1 MGKVGGVNEVADMW
15 KRLVVAALVFSIVG
29 LLGLGGVA
37 ALAFDAPGGGGSEA
51 VVLAVDALDTD
62 GDGVDDALDLCPG
75 TITGD
80 PVDSDGCA
88 DAQVDADGDGVCN
101 SFAPSAGPSGCT
113 GQDLCPTG
121 TDPDD
126 PVDPNGCSDIQV
138 DIDGDGVCNSFAT
151 SAGPSGCTGRD
162 NCPVHVN
169 PDQVD
174 SDGDGQGDACDLDD
188 DNDGVL
194 DGLDSCPSQANP
206 GQEDT
211 DGDGLGDAC
220 DDDDDNDGVSDVD
233 DAFPLDPNE
242 DTDSDNDGVGDN
254 ADNCSFVSNADQADT
269 DGDGLGDACDA
280 SNDPGPGEDPVDDC
294 TNVDEC
300 TDGGEGGPGQG
311 YAICSSANQNAQARL
326 SQLRDAGKPVDRA
339 IEATGNCG
347 SGAGTGS
354 GSTASGGDV
363 H

>member
-1 MGKVGGVNEVADMW
+1 MW

-37 ALAFDAPGGGGSEA
+37 ALAFDAPGGGSEA
-51 VVLAVDALDTD
+51 NVLAVDALDTD

-80 PVDSDGCA
+80 PIDSDGCA

-126 PVDPNGCSDIQV
+126 PVDPNGCSDVQV
-138 DIDGDGVCNSFAT
+138 DIDGDGVCNLFAT

-194 DGLDSCPSQANP
+194 DGLDNCPSQANP
-206 GQEDT
+206 DQE
-211 DGDGLGDAC
+211 
-220 DDDDDNDGVSDVD
+220 
-233 DAFPLDPNE
+233 
-242 DTDSDNDGVGDN
+242 
-254 ADNCSFVSNADQADT
+254 DT

-280 SNDPGPGEDPVDDC
+280 SNDPGAGDDPVDDC

-300 TDGGEGGPGQG
+300 TDGDDPHRNAQVIADTFAVPVAEVTTLHDSGVGFG
-311 YAICSSANQNAQARL
+311 AIFKLYQLAAAGDGTLAALDSSAEGDGGFGFGKLFKEMEDEVSALSDGEDGLPKNLGQAKKAL
-326 SQLRDAGKPVDRA
+326 K
-339 IEATGNCG
+339 
-347 SGAGTGS
+347 
-354 GSTASGGDV
+354 
-363 H
+363 

>member
-1 MGKVGGVNEVADMW
+1 M
-15 KRLVVAALVFSIVG
+15 
-29 LLGLGGVA
+29 
-37 ALAFDAPGGGGSEA
+37 
-51 VVLAVDALDTD
+51 
-62 GDGVDDALDLCPG
+62 
-75 TITGD
+75 
-80 PVDSDGCA
+80 
-88 DAQVDADGDGVCN
+88 
-101 SFAPSAGPSGCT
+101 
-113 GQDLCPTG
+113 
-121 TDPDD
+121 
-126 PVDPNGCSDIQV
+126 
-138 DIDGDGVCNSFAT
+138 
-151 SAGPSGCTGRD
+151 
-162 NCPVHVN
+162 
-169 PDQVD
+169 
-174 SDGDGQGDACDLDD
+174 DD

-194 DGLDSCPSQANP
+194 DGLDSCPSQANT
-206 GQEDT
+206 GQEDA

-254 ADNCSFVSNADQADT
+254 ADNCSFVSNDDQTDT
-269 DGDGLGDACDA
+269 DGDGLGDACDPDED
-280 SNDPGPGEDPVDDC
+280 SGPSD
-294 TNVDEC
+294 
-300 TDGGEGGPGQG
+300 EGGPGQG